1 MGHSSE
7 AIFMKPRITVEQELS
22 LLKKLGLDNF
32 VFKEKVW
39 FEETMTSSRRNGVY
53 IGHCN
58 DSTFIVFDGVVANYI
73 GFIKDEFNPWEKIL
87 SSLYPNSAFLSIL
100 NFEGTCSYQYH
111 YFKDAETV
119 RKKAGVY
126 PKLLSS
132 IGEELEI
139 EKEYYVKKE
148 TIDGQEIFF
157 TKPWNE
163 HETELHQWTHA
174 QIGGEVAFR
183 LVKIMAEVEYG
194 HDFMFNSLVNQYLPN
209 GELSIIGAWGLDKK
223 LFQKYPALIP
233 PELIGQG
240 IIDEKVYEPTPKQS
254 LSSNSNASNPIH
266 INYPSGFHPV
276 DAPIS
281 ITGNVEISASP
292 EKVWEV
298 LIQIKN
304 WDEWHLETYN
314 IQIVSTDIGEL
325 KYRSKFRWNTLG
337 VHLLSQVND
346 FEPSRK
352 ISWMSRGTGIS
363 SFHAWQLIPTEQ
375 GTKVI
380 VENTQKG
387 WLCQLHHRLWP
398 QRMVA
403 YHVDWLERLSKRVLQ
418 ND

>member
-1 MGHSSE
+1 M
-7 AIFMKPRITVEQELS
+7 
-22 LLKKLGLDNF
+22 
-32 VFKEKVW
+32 
-39 FEETMTSSRRNGVY
+39 
-53 IGHCN
+53 
-58 DSTFIVFDGVVANYI
+58 
-73 GFIKDEFNPWEKIL
+73 
-87 SSLYPNSAFLSIL
+87 
-100 NFEGTCSYQYH
+100 NFEGTLSYQYH
-111 YFKDAETV
+111 YFKDGVTI
-119 RKKAGVY
+119 RKKAGSDTN
-126 PKLLSS
+126 LFSDT
-132 IGEELEI
+132 GEELDI

-148 TIDGQEIFF
+148 IIDGQEIFF

-183 LVKIMAEVEYG
+183 LVKMVAGVEYN
-194 HDFMFNSLVNQYLPN
+194 HDLMFESFVNHYLPADESASGMQDFEN
-209 GELSIIGAWGLDKK
+209 Y
-223 LFQKYPALIP
+223 LFEKYPELIP

-254 LSSNSNASNPIH
+254 LSSNSNATNPIH
-266 INYPSGFHPV
+266 INYPRGFHPV

-281 ITGNVEISASP
+281 ITGNVEISAPP

-337 VHLLSQVND
+337 VHLLSQVID

-352 ISWMSRGTGIS
+352 ISWMSEGTGIS

-387 WLCQLHHRLWP
+387 WLCQLHHRLRP

-403 YHVDWLERLSKRVLQ
+403 YHLDWLERLSIRVLE
-418 ND
+418 NN